1 MQKVRHFCIQIF
13 NGLSSQNDILNIFSY
28 IKKKFKN
35 LLLTNKS
42 SFILQFNNIFYHVS
56 KIYYGFVQITAQLNE
71 LALIIFLN
79 LTIKHKYNKKQIK
92 IYIFN
97 TFFINLFLFQMLLNL
112 NVHNNIRQIEFAV
125 LGVVL
130 LANGY

>member
-13 NGLSSQNDILNIFSY
+13 NGLSSQNDILNIFGY
-28 IKKKFKN
+28 IKKKVKN

-79 LTIKHKYNKKQIK
+79 LTIKHKYNKKLIK

>member
-13 NGLSSQNDILNIFSY
+13 NGLSSQNDILNIFGY